1 MRDNGALGQLQPL
14 RTVQPSHTEQ
24 PLFIE
29 YGTESPDILTRL
41 HEDVENQGIQDW
53 SLGQHPQPDQEILAA
68 EWSMH
73 EQRTEGGKGATEGGG
88 RNANERGLGGGAN
101 RAHNQGKILETHFD
115 EPYHTRSSSYSN
127 MAHSLQEKPVNLN
140 NSFPGCDAST
150 PYISSSVTLPAVQR
164 QDDHGFY
171 QNVTGR
177 IRQPSVRHKEDSR
190 SSFARQADLHKSPRT
205 QELEEFAAK
214 FEGYQKQRTRRMAAQ
229 PTPMLDQLARES
241 HNQFWLANPD
251 QLSTLETSLLRL
263 VQRTDS
269 ISGRART
276 LFSDDNSSGRE
287 SVTTVIS
294 NSSSETLKFNEKH
307 SSSETLK
314 YLEGDGMGNP
324 NEYFGAGDR
333 VSYSEPVHSDDL
345 IYKFGN
351 FSSQDLA
358 VRDRNRSNCDEMY
371 GQGALEIGNS
381 QAQWQT
387 LQNTQYDGKFSIR
400 RPNESEKNSN
410 RPDFSWECESMQ
422 LPMYSSHVSAQ
433 QSKRSLY
440 RSHSEAGSVLG
451 DRSVRNSELT
461 DQGAKFNEPYGCSD
475 FNDQCHLKESN
486 VGDLNERII
495 RSGDISEQNIGDALN
510 SSASLFTCL
519 DPLSSDME
527 RSCWGPHDPDNGAR
541 RQTSSHVQKLGGRA
555 AHDRENAQMLEYL
568 CRDGDGGAIRP
579 RWLADE
585 SLLSGPHGVPSK
597 PWQKPILQPVSK
609 PNGCSFC
616 LGRHSDNHENCRDN
630 RRPQDIQDSMVEKN
644 TFPRRTT
651 RSRKPKLPTP
661 PCSPKFGPPQTG
673 PKNSTRS
680 TTPSPPPPPQLD
692 HELISTNEP
701 LPPPPVDSL
710 PATQSQGEKTNG
722 FQCLADARNLPLPS
736 STPTPIPGRNKMPAS
751 TPKRDSPATIA
762 AKEAPGWQM
771 FLGVKSSTVSF
782 TSEEATKFRAARDE
796 SRNRNANKRDESR
809 NRKLNRQDEHPGRTN
824 ITKEESLTSIK
835 DISRGRNQNKSK
847 RDIMNNFFH
856 KMEEKNKM
864 DIKDGNPEKRPK
876 TRREGYKSSQNKKVN
891 DLQNSSEEN
900 LESERNYQQYQDRE
914 SDGRVL
920 TSPNEKQQSLHLS
933 RERSLKSISNWWKNS
948 LEGGPTPPP
957 SGENWNDG
965 ETPSP
970 RHNHSHSDSGISSM
984 SGRSSCMSPMSELS
998 SSSGSSRTSLRSS
1011 SIVSSSN
1018 ILLEEDGEGEMEY
1031 KDLCKELLL
1040 FAPLDSRIVGI
1051 IRSSLT
1057 DSLQVYFP
1065 EGSLEFEI
1073 ISNSKENC
1081 DPETP
1086 KRSRSTNFEESRK
1099 NLLKHACMRIDT
1111 QRKHQQLL
1119 RESTKSNEEVGKE
1132 ITVELTGVA
1141 QQAEIDKVK
1150 LFTEEVDKITSLI
1163 IGLSS
1168 RLAKANSA
1176 CAKNAQSDEKSQ
1188 KMATERRDKLGEQ
1201 LDEAR
1206 KLRQS
1211 IFRRGDSVFGIL
1223 SKYLD
1228 PRTVEAFG
1236 GFIKEKIRLIL
1247 ETRQHTE
1254 ILKSEEDIL
1263 KCLKEYNSTGVMII

>member
-1 MRDNGALGQLQPL
+1 MRDNGSLGQLQPL
-14 RTVQPSHTEQ
+14 RTVQPSHNEQ

-29 YGTESPDILTRL
+29 YGAESPDILTRL
-41 HEDVENQGIQDW
+41 QEDVENQGIQEW
-53 SLGQHPQPDQEILAA
+53 SFGQPPIPDQDCSAT

-73 EQRTEGGKGATEGGG
+73 EQRQEAGKSVGEGVA
-88 RNANERGLGGGAN
+88 RNANERGS

-140 NSFPGCDAST
+140 NSFPGCDTSA

-177 IRQPSVRHKEDSR
+177 IRQPSIRHKDEAR

-251 QLSTLETSLLRL
+251 QLSTLETNLLRL

-314 YLEGDGMGNP
+314 YLEGEGSCNP
-324 NEYFGAGDR
+324 SEYFGVGDR

-371 GQGALEIGNS
+371 GQGVLESGNN
-381 QAQWQT
+381 QASWQSV
-387 LQNTQYDGKFSIR
+387 QNFQQDGNFANW
-400 RPNESEKNSN
+400 RPNEFDRDSN
-410 RPDFSWECESMQ
+410 RSDLSWDCEGSR
-422 LPMYSSHVSAQ
+422 LSMYSQVASQ

-451 DRSVRNSELT
+451 DRSIRNS
-461 DQGAKFNEPYGCSD
+461 DINDHGVRFNEPNGC
-475 FNDQCHLKESN
+475 
-486 VGDLNERII
+486 GDLNDHGYPKDN
-495 RSGDISEQNIGDALN
+495 RSGDLNDRITRSSDLSEQSIGDAMN

-519 DPLSSDME
+519 DPLLSDME
-527 RSCWGPHDPDNGAR
+527 RSCRGTHDPDNGAR
-541 RQTSSHVQKLGGRA
+541 RQTGSHVQKLGGRA

-579 RWLADE
+579 RWHADE
-585 SLLSGPHGVPSK
+585 SLLSGPHGVSSK
-597 PWQKPILQPVSK
+597 PWQKPTLQPVSK

-616 LGRHSDNHENCRDN
+616 LGRHSDNHENCLDN
-630 RRPQDIQDSMVEKN
+630 RRPQDIQDTMTEKN
-644 TFPRRTT
+644 TFPRRAT
-651 RSRKPKLPTP
+651 RNRKPKLPTP
-661 PCSPKFGPPQTG
+661 PCSPKFGPPQKG
-673 PKNSTRS
+673 PKTSTRS
-680 TTPSPPPPPQLD
+680 TTPSPPPPPQLE

-701 LPPPPVDSL
+701 LPPPPVESL
-710 PATQSQGEKTNG
+710 PSAPPQGGKTNG
-722 FQCLADARNLPLPS
+722 FQCLPETKSLPLPS
-736 STPTPIPGRNKMPAS
+736 STPTPIPGRTKMPAS

-796 SRNRNANKRDESR
+796 SRSRNAGKREESRTRNLNRHDENRSRSALKRDDSMTGVKDTSR
-809 NRKLNRQDEHPGRTN
+809 ARD
-824 ITKEESLTSIK
+824 
-835 DISRGRNQNKSK
+835 QNKS
-847 RDIMNNFFH
+847 RREIMNNFFH
-856 KMEEKNKM
+856 KMEENTKVETKE
-864 DIKDGNPEKRPK
+864 GNPEKRPK
-876 TRREGYKSSQNKKVN
+876 TRREEYRNTRSKKSSGTNNK
-891 DLQNSSEEN
+891 SEEILKN
-900 LESERNYQQYQDRE
+900 AQNYPNFQSKE
-914 SDGRVL
+914 SDGRIL
-920 TSPNEKQQSLHLS
+920 TSPDEKQQSLHLS

-948 LEGGPTPPP
+948 LEGGPTPPTTADTWTE
-957 SGENWNDG
+957 GD
-965 ETPSP
+965 TPSP

-1011 SIVSSSN
+1011 SIVSASN
-1018 ILLEEDGEGEMEY
+1018 ILLEEEGEGEMEY

-1040 FAPLDSRIVGI
+1040 FAPPDARIVGI

-1057 DSLQVYFP
+1057 HSLQVYFP

-1132 ITVELTGVA
+1132 ITTELTGVA
-1141 QQAEIDKVK
+1141 QQPEIDKVK

-1168 RLAKANSA
+1168 RLAKANAA
-1176 CAKNAQSDEKSQ
+1176 CAKNAQPDEKSQ
-1188 KMATERRDKLGEQ
+1188 RMALERRDKLGEQ

-1223 SKYLD
+1223 AKYLD
-1228 PRTVEAFG
+1228 PRSVEAFG

-1254 ILKSEEDIL
+1254 ILKSEEEIL

>member
-1 MRDNGALGQLQPL
+1 MRDNGSLGQLQPL

-29 YGTESPDILTRL
+29 YGAESPDIITRL

-53 SLGQHPQPDQEILAA
+53 SLGQLAKPDRECFPL

-73 EQRTEGGKGATEGGG
+73 EQRQEGGKGAGEGGG
-88 RNANERGLGGGAN
+88 TRNANERGVVGNAT
-101 RAHNQGKILETHFD
+101 RAHTQGKVLETHFD
-115 EPYHTRSSSYSN
+115 EPYHARSSSYSN

-140 NSFPGCDAST
+140 NSFPGCDTST

-177 IRQPSVRHKEDSR
+177 IRQPSIRHKDDAR

-251 QLSTLETSLLRL
+251 QLSTLETNLLRL

-314 YLEGDGMGNP
+314 YLEGDGMCNP

-371 GQGALEIGNS
+371 GQGALD
-381 QAQWQT
+381 QTQWQT
-387 LQNTQYDGKFSIR
+387 VHNFQQDGNFANW
-400 RPNESEKNSN
+400 RPNEFERDSSRTEF
-410 RPDFSWECESMQ
+410 PWEYEGSR
-422 LPMYSSHVSAQ
+422 LSTYSQATGQ

-451 DRSVRNSELT
+451 DRSIRNSDMN
-461 DQGAKFNEPYGCSD
+461 DQGVRFNEPNGCGD
-475 FNDQCHLKESN
+475 FNDHAHQKDN
-486 VGDLNERII
+486 RPGDLNDRIT
-495 RSGDISEQNIGDALN
+495 RSGDLGEQNAGDAKN
-510 SSASLFTCL
+510 SSASLFSCV

-527 RSCWGPHDPDNGAR
+527 RSCRGPHDPDNGAR
-541 RQTSSHVQKLGGRA
+541 RHVQKLGGRA

-579 RWLADE
+579 RWLPDE

-597 PWQKPILQPVSK
+597 PWQKPALQPVSK

-616 LGRHSDNHENCRDN
+616 LGRHSDNHENCLDN
-630 RRPQDIQDSMVEKN
+630 RRPQDIQDNMTEKN
-644 TFPRRTT
+644 TFPRRAT

-661 PCSPKFGPPQTG
+661 PCSPKFGPSHTG
-673 PKNSTRS
+673 PKTSTRS

-692 HELISTNEP
+692 HELIATNEP
-701 LPPPPVDSL
+701 LPPPPVESL
-710 PATQSQGEKTNG
+710 PLTQSQGEKTND
-722 FQCLADARNLPLPS
+722 FQCLADARSLPAPS

-796 SRNRNANKRDESR
+796 SRSRNANKRDESR
-809 NRKLNRQDEHPGRTN
+809 NRNMNKVEDNQSRSSVKRDE
-824 ITKEESLTSIK
+824 SMTSIK
-835 DISRGRNQNKSK
+835 DTSRGRDQNKS
-847 RDIMNNFFH
+847 RREIMNNFFH
-856 KMEEKNKM
+856 KMEENTKTERKE
-864 DIKDGNPEKRPK
+864 GNPEKRPK
-876 TRREGYKSSQNKKVN
+876 TRREEYRNTRSKKIS
-891 DLQNSSEEN
+891 DAKNSSDEN
-900 LESERNYQQYQDRE
+900 LSNGNNFQGFQQKESE
-914 SDGRVL
+914 GRIL
-920 TSPNEKQQSLHLS
+920 TSPDEKQQSLHLS
-933 RERSLKSISNWWKNS
+933 RERSLKSISNWWKSS
-948 LEGGPTPPP
+948 LEGGPTPPTA
-957 SGENWNDG
+957 ENWTDG
-965 ETPSP
+965 DTPSP

-1011 SIVSSSN
+1011 SIVSASN
-1018 ILLEEDGEGEMEY
+1018 ILLEEEGEGEMEY

-1040 FAPLDSRIVGI
+1040 FAPPDARIVGI

-1057 DSLQVYFP
+1057 HSLQVYFP

-1132 ITVELTGVA
+1132 IAVELTGLA
-1141 QQAEIDKVK
+1141 QQTEIDKVK

-1168 RLAKANSA
+1168 RLAKASA
-1176 CAKNAQSDEKSQ
+1176 LCAKNAQPDEKSQ
-1188 KMATERRDKLGEQ
+1188 KMAIDRRDKLGEQ

-1223 SKYLD
+1223 AKYLD
-1228 PRTVEAFG
+1228 PRSVEAFG

-1254 ILKSEEDIL
+1254 ILKSEEEIL